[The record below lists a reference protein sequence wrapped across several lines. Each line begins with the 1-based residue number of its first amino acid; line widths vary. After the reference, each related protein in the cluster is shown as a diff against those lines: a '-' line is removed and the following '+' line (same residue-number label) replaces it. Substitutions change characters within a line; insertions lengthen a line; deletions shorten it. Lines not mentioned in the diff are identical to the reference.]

1 MSLRGWPKEI
11 PRDEQSREAMRA
23 GVDVGGTFTD
33 FVAFRS
39 GQFVTSKVPSRPR
52 EPDAA
57 VVAGMRALG
66 ADSIAHG
73 TTVATNAIVERRGAR
88 TPPVP
93 PAGAGGIPVE
103 WAPNPP
109 RRLRRAG
116 G

>member
-33 FVAFRS
+33 FVAFRD

-57 VVAGMRALG
+57 IVAGMRALG

-73 TTVATNAIVERRGAR
+73 TTVATNAIVERRGGPTGTLATAGVGETVIIR
-88 TPPVP
+88 GQNRPPHFD
-93 PAGAGGIPVE
+93 
-103 WAPNPP
+103 W
-109 RRLRRAG
+109 R
-116 G
+116 